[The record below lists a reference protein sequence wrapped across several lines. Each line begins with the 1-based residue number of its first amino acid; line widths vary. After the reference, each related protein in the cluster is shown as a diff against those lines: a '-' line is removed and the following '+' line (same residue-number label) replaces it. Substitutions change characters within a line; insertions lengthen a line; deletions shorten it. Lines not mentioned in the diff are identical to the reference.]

1 MSGRGRTLT
10 NIASS
15 VRTGA
20 RLFTVRLFVL
30 NGLRIISAVVLARF
44 LVPGDYAAFGAI
56 ATFISF
62 VQFAVDLGLGGAAI
76 QQEAEPTES
85 EMATI
90 FSIQQVIAWLLV
102 IVTWV
107 TAPWLT
113 SRLGL
118 STDTAWMLRAYAFI
132 LPITA
137 ARITP
142 NVRLIRDL
150 AYGKIAWVE
159 IVDSVVLYTLQL
171 SLAVAGARAWALILG
186 GVSRTVTTSLL
197 LSIKAPWR
205 PQLRFDFAVVR
216 KALAFAVPYQLN
228 AASAAVRGFIPAWV
242 LLAMTTPSESGL
254 VIWSLGITGF
264 VWQFAFLAD
273 RVMFPAFSRLVNEPA
288 AATRAATTLL
298 FAGTLGTLAVAA
310 VVGPVLPAVVPF
322 VFGARWA
329 GAVQILQLLLWAAA
343 GLVTSYLTASI
354 LNGMGMPRARLATVV
369 LGGALELTGT
379 LWLVPQIGVTGYA
392 FAVGAAGISEALVAL
407 AFVRRRLAIHLGPLG
422 AAVLA
427 AGGSAFGAS
436 TVENPILGGVVALA
450 IFATV
455 VALLARSAC
464 ANLVRQLVSR

>member
-1 MSGRGRTLT
+1 MT

-30 NGLRIISAVVLARF
+30 NGLRVISAVVLARF
-44 LVPGDYAAFGAI
+44 LVPADYAAFGAI
-56 ATFISF
+56 ATFIAF
-62 VQFAVDLGLGGAAI
+62 LQFAVDLGLAGAAI
-76 QQEAEPTES
+76 QQEAEQTEA
-85 EMATI
+85 EMAAI
-90 FSIQQVIAWLLV
+90 FSIQQAMAWLLV
-102 IVTWV
+102 IITWIV
-107 TAPWLT
+107 APFLT
-113 SRLGL
+113 LRLGL
-118 STDTAWMLRAYAFI
+118 SEDAAWMLRAYVLI

-137 ARITP
+137 ARVTP
-142 NVRLIRDL
+142 SIRINRAL
-150 AYGKIAWVE
+150 AFGKIAWIEVVDGVVMY
-159 IVDSVVLYTLQL
+159 IVQL
-171 SLAVAGARAWALILG
+171 SLAVLGARAWALILS
-186 GVSRTVTTSLL
+186 GVTRTATNTLL

-205 PQLRFDFAVVR
+205 LQVRFDFAVVR
-216 KALAFAVPYQLN
+216 RALAFAIPYQLN
-228 AASAAVRGFIPAWV
+228 AASAAARGFIPAWV
-242 LLAMTTPSESGL
+242 LLVMTTPSESGL
-254 VIWSLGITGF
+254 VMWSLGITGF

-310 VVGPVLPAVVPF
+310 VVGPMLPAVVPF
-322 VFGARWA
+322 IFGARWT

-354 LNGMGMPRARLATVV
+354 LNGMGMPRARLCTVV
-369 LGGALELTGT
+369 LGGTLELAGT
-379 LWLVPQIGVTGYA
+379 LWLVPQIGVMGYA
-392 FAVGAAGISEALVAL
+392 FAVGAAGISEALLAL

-427 AGGSAFGAS
+427 AGASAYGAS

-464 ANLVRQLVSR
+464 TNLVRQVVSR